1 MERDVG
7 RFLRFLD
14 YIAMMLAGGFSA
26 LLAGYLV
33 PSGWPLPAG
42 MLVGMLLGTV
52 VLLIVVLGFSWFA
65 GAFEIV
71 MPGMPA
77 VMITGMLC
85 GMMAASGSPTISTLV
100 IFGVCTGLS
109 LQAVFH
115 IYDTR
120 LHGEVRNGD

>member
-7 RFLRFLD
+7 RLLRLLD
-14 YIAMMLAGGFSA
+14 YIAVMLAGGVSA

-33 PSGWPLPAG
+33 PSGWPLSVG
-42 MLVGMLLGTV
+42 MLVGMLLGTM
-52 VLLIVVLGFSWFA
+52 VLSIVVLGFSWFA
-65 GAFEIV
+65 GPFEIV

-85 GMMAASGSPTISTLV
+85 GMMAASGSPAISTLAT
-100 IFGVCTGLS
+100 FGVCIGLS

-120 LHGEVRNGD
+120 LHGEVKDRG